1 MYKAYDALDRCR
13 CLDIIVAYGVGPLA
27 LCLIWGYWYRLS
39 VVSRAGGYF
48 GTPFK
53 FWRGSAQGGLL
64 SPMIFNVVV
73 DAVLQILLS
82 VVTAMEV
89 VVEPV
94 TEGFVQTTQWLAE
107 YFYADYLILA

>member
-27 LCLIWGYWYRLS
+27 LCLIWRYWYHLLM
-39 VVSRAGGYF
+39 VSRTDGYF
-48 GTPFK
+48 GAPFK
-53 FWRGSAQGGLL
+53 FWRGVAHGDPL

-94 TEGFVQTTQWLAE
+94 TEGFVQTTQCLA
-107 YFYADYLILA
+107 